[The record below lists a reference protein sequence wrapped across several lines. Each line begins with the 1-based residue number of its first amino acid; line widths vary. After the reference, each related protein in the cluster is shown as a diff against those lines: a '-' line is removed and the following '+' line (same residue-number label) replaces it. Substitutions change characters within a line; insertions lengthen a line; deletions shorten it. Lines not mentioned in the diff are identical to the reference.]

1 MILQMIAIGEETG
14 NLEEM
19 LNNSAGYYDEEV
31 QNTTEQLTT
40 LMEPFILIVMAGV
53 VCLLIAAIYGPMMTM
68 YQQLG
73 DMS

>member
-1 MILQMIAIGEETG
+1 MIAIGEETG

-19 LNNSAGYYDEEV
+19 LNNSAVYYDEEV

-40 LMEPFILIVMAGV
+40 LMEPFILICMAGV

-73 DMS
+73 DMT